1 MVSRLPDEFFRRRPE
16 PVEADEAPSEP
27 ALDSEHDGESQ
38 HSESSAPASRPVLIP
53 VRIAAVLILL
63 AGLLGFGV
71 SKALVTNSSQGPEAS
86 TSPSAPASSVNA
98 TPSPSVSSEE
108 GRAVYDGAT
117 ESLVPSAVTTT
128 CADVDPRGLVD
139 ASKATGWECEGDG
152 VGEQIEFQFAGAQEI
167 VGVSLTSGNSVEPEE
182 TAGQRQ
188 VMSVRWRFSDGSWF
202 DQGLSGSNG
211 ASQAVGFPQV
221 RADSVT
227 LEVVSTSDS
236 PNGDEGDRLTIGNVE
251 FLRAG

>member
-1 MVSRLPDEFFRRRPE
+1 M
-16 PVEADEAPSEP
+16 
-27 ALDSEHDGESQ
+27 
-38 HSESSAPASRPVLIP
+38 LIP

-86 TSPSAPASSVNA
+86 TSPSAPASSVTA
-98 TPSPSVSSEE
+98 TPSPNESDKD
-108 GRAVYDGAT
+108 GHAVYDGAT

-128 CADVDPRGLVD
+128 CADVDPSGLVD
-139 ASKATGWECEGDG
+139 ASETTGWECEGDG
-152 VGEQIEFQFAGAQEI
+152 VGEQIEFQFSGVEEI
-167 VGVSLTSGNSVEPEE
+167 VGVSLTSGNSAEPEE

-236 PNGDEGDRLTIGNVE
+236 PGGDEGDRITIGNVE

>member
-16 PVEADEAPSEP
+16 PVEVDEAPSEP
-27 ALDSEHDGESQ
+27 ALDSEHDGEPQ
-38 HSESSAPASRPVLIP
+38 PSEPSVPPSRPVLIP

-71 SKALVTNSSQGPEAS
+71 SKALVTNSSRGPGSS
-86 TSPSAPASSVNA
+86 TSPSAPASSVSA
-98 TPSPSVSSEE
+98 TPSPSASSEE

-152 VGEQIEFQFAGAQEI
+152 VGEQIEFQFAGVQEI
-167 VGVSLTSGNSVEPEE
+167 VGVSLTSGNSVEPGE

-188 VMSVRWRFSDGSWF
+188 VMSVRWRFADGSWF

-227 LEVVSTSDS
+227 LEVVSTSAS
-236 PNGDEGDRLTIGNVE
+236 PTGDEGDRITIGNVE